1 MAANKLQL
9 TVLLS
14 ALDRVTAPL
23 KKIQGGSIG
32 AARALKE
39 TRDRLKE
46 LNSQQKDI
54 SAWRTQRAAAKQ
66 TEDALQANRERLKS
80 LSAQLAATSNPTR
93 ALTRDFQRAA
103 REGTFLKNKLGEQQ
117 QQLHGL
123 RGQLNAAGISTR
135 NLSSGEQALRSK
147 ITATNAAL
155 QQQEARL
162 KRITA
167 QQQRLAGAKQAYGR
181 TQQLSASMAGSG
193 AGSLAMG
200 YGLGRP
206 LMATL
211 GNGVEFDTTM
221 ARVQALT
228 RLDKGSAELDMLRKQ
243 ARDLGATTLFT
254 SSQVAEGQAF
264 LGMAGFDPQKIKAAM
279 PGILDMAKAGNMD
292 LGETADIG
300 SNILTG
306 MNLQADQMARVAD
319 VITAAFTRSN
329 TSISTLGETMKYAAP
344 GAAQFGI
351 SLETTAAMAAKLG
364 DAGIQ
369 GSMGGTSIRRIL
381 GRLAAPNKAAR
392 EALKKLGADDEELAE
407 LGAAS
412 KAVKSLGIN
421 VTDAAGNMRDVPSIL
436 KEIYD
441 RSRNMGDIER
451 GSLWKAIA
459 GETGSNA
466 MGILVD
472 QAGTGN
478 LQELIATLQA
488 SQGEA
493 AKVASTMADNFSGD
507 WDQLKSA
514 WADLGIELF
523 EGQNSMLRELAQNI
537 TGVIRSIGG
546 WIRENPKLAGQI
558 VKTLGGIAA
567 LVTVMGGLTLAMAS
581 ILGPIAMVRYAFT
594 LFGIKSLGML
604 TAFKALGSGLL
615 WLGKAVLPIVG
626 QALLWLGRLAMA
638 NPIGLLITVL
648 AGGAY
653 LIYKN
658 WDAVKGYFGNL
669 WAEITTAFSGGI
681 GGVAALLLNWSPI
694 GLFYKAFA
702 SVLSYFGI
710 ELPGKFSEFGGML
723 IDGLVGGITAGLGK
737 IKAAITGAGG
747 AAIGWFKEKLGIH
760 SPSRVFAQLGGFTM
774 AGLGQGLAA
783 GEGSV
788 LKQVAST
795 AKQLT
800 AAGAATLGIGFGTPA
815 MADMQPLQ
823 FDRRPPLTASTGG
836 STVIQGD
843 TYHIKIEATPGTD
856 TAELERMFKRL
867 LAEHERN
874 KAQRLRSSL
883 RDQE

>member
-46 LNSQQKDI
+46 LNSQQKDVT
-54 SAWRTQRAAAKQ
+54 AWRTQRTAAKQ
-66 TEDALQANRERLKS
+66 TEDALQANRERLKA
-80 LSAQLAATSNPTR
+80 LSGQLAATSNPTR

-103 REGTFLKNKLGEQQ
+103 REGAFLKNKLSEQQ

-155 QQQEARL
+155 VQQENRL

-206 LMATL
+206 LMGTL

-221 ARVQALT
+221 SRVQALT

-243 ARDLGATTLFT
+243 SRALGATTLFT

-306 MNLQADQMARVAD
+306 MNLQADKMGHVAD

-344 GAAQFGI
+344 GAAQFGV

-369 GSMGGTSIRRIL
+369 GSMGGTSIRRMI
-381 GRLAAPNKAAR
+381 GRLASPNKSAR
-392 EALKKLGADDEELAE
+392 EALKKLG
-407 LGAAS
+407 
-412 KAVKSLGIN
+412 
-421 VTDAAGNMRDVPSIL
+421 VTAQDANGNMRDLPEVL

-472 QAGTGN
+472 QAGSGS
-478 LQELIATLQA
+478 LQEMIATLRA

-537 TGVIRSIGG
+537 TDVIRSIGS

-567 LVTVMGGLTLAMAS
+567 LVTVMGGLTLALAS
-581 ILGPIAMVRYAFT
+581 VLGPFALVRYGMM
-594 LFGIKSLGML
+594 LLGIKSLGMV
-604 TAFKALGSGLL
+604 TAL
-615 WLGKAVLPIVG
+615 KAVG
-626 QALLWLGRLAMA
+626 TALLWLGRLAMA

-658 WDAVKGYFGNL
+658 WDAVKAYMGAL
-669 WAEITTAFSGGI
+669 WAELTAGFSGGI
-681 GGVAALLLNWSPI
+681 GGIIATLLNFSPL
-694 GLFYKAFA
+694 GLFYRAFA
-702 SVLSYFGI
+702 GVLGYFGI

-737 IKAAITGAGG
+737 IKAAIIGAGS

-774 AGLGQGLAA
+774 AGLGQGLAK
-783 GEGSV
+783 GEGAV

-843 TYHIKIEATPGTD
+843 TINISINSGPGTD
-856 TAELERMFKRL
+856 TAELQRMLNRL
-867 LAEHERN
+867 LDERERN
-874 KAQRLRSSL
+874 KATRLRSSL